1 MLMKIHEKKSTMSIR
16 IPSLN
21 ALRVFEA
28 AARHLSLIRASEEL
42 FVTQGA
48 VSRQIKQLEESIGV
62 LLFERRNR
70 AIFLT
75 REGELLKNT
84 CQEMLAQLALTLQK
98 LKGNPYDR
106 PLVVSCEPTIA
117 MRWLIPRLSD
127 FHTRYPAIQLHLFT
141 AGGVVDFQGGH
152 IDLAIRRNDFN
163 WGKDCYSEE
172 IGQEK
177 VGPVCVPEQLQNGQI
192 NLEQS
197 RLLHTR
203 TRPDAWAGWG
213 VLAQQGVMSHQNSY
227 FEHFYLSL
235 QAATAGLGVAIASA
249 YMIEE
254 ELKNGR
260 LIAPYGLVADGS
272 SYVVLS
278 AEPFAQDE
286 RRLVFLDWLR
296 QEFQKSDEILGHL
309 LAGRG
314 MP

>member
-1 MLMKIHEKKSTMSIR
+1 MSVR

-48 VSRQIKQLEESIGV
+48 VSRQIKQLEESLGL

-84 CQEMLAQLALTLQK
+84 CQEMLAQLTLTLQK

-127 FHTRYPAIQLHLFT
+127 FYARYPAIQLHLFT

-163 WGKDCYSEE
+163 WGKDCYPEE

-177 VGPVCVPEQLQNGQI
+177 VGPVCVPEQLQDGQI
-192 NLEQS
+192 HLEQS

-203 TRPDAWAGWG
+203 TRPDAWARWG
-213 VLAQQGVMSHQNSY
+213 ELAQQGVTSHQNSY

-260 LIAPYGLVADGS
+260 LIAPYGLLPDGS

-286 RRLVFLDWLR
+286 RRLVFLNWLR
-296 QEFQKSDEILGHL
+296 QEFQKSDEM
-309 LAGRG
+309 LARLPAGIE

>member
-1 MLMKIHEKKSTMSIR
+1 MSIR

-84 CQEMLAQLALTLQK
+84 CQEMLAQLAITLQK

-127 FHTRYPAIQLHLFT
+127 FHTRYPEIQLHLFT

-177 VGPVCVPEQLQNGQI
+177 VGPVCVPEQLQDGQI
-192 NLEQS
+192 HLEHR

-203 TRPDAWAGWG
+203 TRPDAWARWG
-213 VLAQQGVMSHQNSY
+213 GLAQQGVTNHQNLY

-260 LIAPYGLVADGS
+260 LIAPYGLLPDGS

-278 AEPFAQDE
+278 AEPFAQDK

-296 QEFQKSDEILGHL
+296 QEFQKSDEMLASL
-309 LAGRG
+309 LAGIE

>member
-1 MLMKIHEKKSTMSIR
+1 MLNKINEKKSTMSIR

-48 VSRQIKQLEESIGV
+48 VSRQIKQLEESLGV

-84 CQEMLAQLALTLQK
+84 CQEMLTQLAFTLQK

-127 FHTRYPAIQLHLFT
+127 FHARYPAIQLHLFT
-141 AGGVVDFQGGH
+141 AGGVVDFKGGH

-177 VGPVCVPEQLQNGQI
+177 VGPVCVPEQLQDGCI

-197 RLLHTR
+197 SLLHTR
-203 TRPDAWAGWG
+203 TRANAWARWG
-213 VLAQQGVMSHQNSY
+213 EKAQQVVTSRQNSY

-260 LIAPYGLVADGS
+260 LVAPYGLVPDGS
-272 SYVVLS
+272 SYFVLS

-286 RRLVFLDWLR
+286 RRLVFLDWIR
-296 QEFQKSDEILGHL
+296 QEFQKSDEILGRF
-309 LAGRG
+309 LAV
-314 MP
+314 